1 MGNEIYYEGKV
12 PQRKSTLNIDRAF
25 SAWAND
31 GLLNYKGMNTS
42 SSDSEKNDNK
52 NNFSSNSD
60 SLSSS
65 SSSQLELDEDTIE
78 ETQEDNSK
86 VPFTF
91 YWKEGGN
98 KVQLTGNFV
107 NWNQYFEMTEYEKG
121 NFKCEIILPK
131 QEIYFKFIVDNKWVF
146 SNNYE
151 KRDDGHYNINN
162 YIDLTNYKIEKNNIN
177 NNINNEKNQKEEK
190 KEKKEKN
197 EKREKKEKT
206 KEKEIWCVQK
216 SQDQMNAEAPCT
228 PFHYQDPWRI
238 NINSNQIIIGRS
250 KFLNFS
256 YHPMNDEN
264 NSYKKILSPPHVN
277 IFHLILGCIGN
288 KKYTRVG
295 THHRFSQKA
304 VTFIYYKPIKE

>member
-162 YIDLTNYKIEKNNIN
+162 YIDLTNYKIEEKKE
-177 NNINNEKNQKEEK
+177 NNENKKKIQK
-190 KEKKEKN
+190 KEKKTKN
-197 EKREKKEKT
+197 EKN
-206 KEKEIWCVQK
+206 KEKEIWCIPK
-216 SQDQMNAEAPCT
+216 NQDQMNAEAPCT

-250 KFLNFS
+250 KFLSFNYNS
-256 YHPMNDEN
+256 INDES
-264 NSYKKILSPPHVN
+264 NSYKKILYPEHIN
-277 IFHLILGCIGN
+277 IFHILFPCIGN
-288 KKYTRVG
+288 KNYSKVG
-295 THHRFSQKA
+295 LYYRFKQKA
-304 VTFIYYKPIKE
+304 ITFIYYKPY

>member
-197 EKREKKEKT
+197 GKIEKKEKT

-264 NSYKKILSPPHVN
+264 NSYKKILYPPHVN